1 MMLAWPERE
10 NDLQN
15 YVEVRQILNYEEPV
29 LEANERQ
36 PSLQQ
41 FLSKPIANGLYL
53 ELTLAILKGQ
63 VT

>member
-1 MMLAWPERE
+1 MLAWPERE

-29 LEANERQ
+29 LEANERK

-41 FLSKPIANGLYL
+41 FLSKSIANGLYL
-53 ELTLAILKGQ
+53 ELTLAIAQG
-63 VT
+63 